1 MEPCR
6 KMSQN
11 HFKPFKR
18 LLMGTICTR
27 IKSNSQDFKFS
38 FFIIFEEVLST
49 TIRKSIL
56 NIILIQYYR
65 VSEPKWTQEKCCC
78 ELVLGLLGPQR
89 TSMWPQDW
97 AQITFRSEILSNIF
111 KNEAGR
117 WLAKGQK
124 SGSGD
129 LSMIYRVSQ
138 NEFLLKSFTPKTLW
152 LLILVYKDVL
162 VKELTTNY
170 FCQD

>member
-11 HFKPFKR
+11 HFKLFKR

-97 AQITFRSEILSNIF
+97 AQITFRLEIISDLLLKKLWRGLSN
-111 KNEAGR
+111 GR
-117 WLAKGQK
+117 I
-124 SGSGD
+124 SISGD
-129 LSMIYRVSQ
+129 FS
-138 NEFLLKSFTPKTLW
+138 
-152 LLILVYKDVL
+152 
-162 VKELTTNY
+162 
-170 FCQD
+170 